1 MADQQEADILL
12 VEDSATDA
20 QLIELALERQGI
32 VQRPLWVQDGV
43 EALDYLFRQG
53 VYAQW
58 PATLQPKL
66 VMLDLKL
73 PRMNGIQVLERIK
86 VDARTREIPVVMMS
100 SSAEEVDL
108 HAAYQR
114 SVNSYIVKPLE
125 FAEFLKVIGEVGAY
139 WLFANKLPSYRPCF
153 GGFPADNT
161 SNTAAR

>member
-1 MADQQEADILL
+1 MADQQDAEILL

-32 VQRPLWVQDGV
+32 VQRPLWLQDGV

-53 VYAQW
+53 AYAQW
-58 PATLQPKL
+58 PATLQPRL

-86 VDARTREIPVVMMS
+86 VDERTREIPVVMMS

-108 HAAYQR
+108 RAAYQH
-114 SVNSYIVKPLE
+114 SVNSYIVKPLD
-125 FAEFLKVIGEVGAY
+125 FAEFLKVVGEVGAY
-139 WLFANKLPSYRPCF
+139 WLLANKLPSYRQC
-153 GGFPADNT
+153 
-161 SNTAAR
+161 

>member
-1 MADQQEADILL
+1 MADHQEADILL

-43 EALDYLFRQG
+43 EALDYLFRKG

-73 PRMNGIQVLERIK
+73 PRMDGIQVLERIK

-125 FAEFLKVIGEVGAY
+125 FAEFLKVVGEVGAY
-139 WLFANKLPSYRPCF
+139 WLLANKLPSYRPC
-153 GGFPADNT
+153 
-161 SNTAAR
+161 